1 MSHSKSKEPQDWE
14 SATPVEAEAVESK
27 TNQYEEAQEKK
38 WPKKKKDSHPWSV
51 STINRKQLYTFSALR
66 QPSQEPLDR
75 LEIVSQ

>member
-38 WPKKKKDSHPWSV
+38 
-51 STINRKQLYTFSALR
+51 
-66 QPSQEPLDR
+66 
-75 LEIVSQ
+75 